1 MNQDW
6 QDFLTTQGARLAEGT
21 VQDFGDAAAERAATQ
36 EGTVLCDLSHF
47 GLLRVSGEEA
57 ESFLQNLLSNDIRE
71 VTAGHA
77 QLSSFN
83 TAKGR
88 MLASLLIWREA
99 EDYLLQL
106 PHALAEPMR
115 KKLSMYVLRA
125 KVKVANVSAEKVCLG
140 VAGKAALQQLQP
152 HFAALPQQPWE
163 AAHTDDAV
171 IICRGAAR
179 FQIATTAAR
188 AQTLWLALRASATP
202 AGANCWDWLDI
213 RAGIP
218 FILPAT
224 QEAFVPQMVNFE
236 VIGGVNFKKGCYP
249 GQEVVARMHY
259 LGKPKRRMYLARV
272 MCDEAPLA
280 GDELFSAAQPE
291 QACGKVVQ
299 AARAAHGGFELL
311 AVVQTEVVA
320 DFPVHLRAITG
331 ARLEF
336 EALPYALP

>member
-6 QDFLTTQGARLAEGT
+6 QNFLATQGAQIEAGT
-21 VQDFGDAAAERAATQ
+21 VRHFGDAAAERAATQ

-47 GLLRVSGEEA
+47 GVLRVSGEDA

-71 VTAGHA
+71 VTPNRA

-88 MLASLLIWREA
+88 MLASFVIWREGN
-99 EDYLLQL
+99 DYLLQL
-106 PHALAEPMR
+106 PRALAEPVR
-115 KKLSMYVLRA
+115 KKLSMYVLRS
-125 KVKVANVSAEKVCLG
+125 KVKITDTSDERVCLG
-140 VAGKAALQQLQP
+140 VAGAEAATLLQKQ
-152 HFAALPQQPWE
+152 FAALPQQAWE
-163 AAHTDDAV
+163 TTRSDDTV
-171 IICRGAAR
+171 ILCRGTQR
-179 FQIATTAAR
+179 YQIATPAAR
-188 AQTLWLALRASATP
+188 AVALWQALQAAATA
-202 AGANCWDWLDI
+202 AGSSCWDWLDI

-272 MCDEAPLA
+272 MSEEAPQA
-280 GDELFSAAQPE
+280 GDELFSAADAE

-311 AVVQTEVVA
+311 AVVQAEVAA
-320 DFPVHLRAITG
+320 DFPVHLRGLTG
-331 ARLEF
+331 PRLEF
-336 EALPYALP
+336 EPLPYALP

>member
-6 QDFLTTQGARLAEGT
+6 QNFLLTQGAHIEDGAVRH
-21 VQDFGDAAAERAATQ
+21 FGEPAAERAATQ

-47 GLLRVSGEEA
+47 GMLRVSGEDA
-57 ESFLQNLLSNDIRE
+57 ASFLQSLFSNDLRE
-71 VTAGHA
+71 VTDGRA

-83 TAKGR
+83 NAKGR
-88 MLASLLIWREA
+88 MLASMVIWHKGG
-99 EDYLLQL
+99 DYLLQL
-106 PHALAEPMR
+106 PRALAEPMR

-125 KVKVANVSAEKVCLG
+125 KVKITDDSGDLCAIG
-140 VAGKAALQQLQP
+140 VAGDNARTLLQG
-152 HFAALPQQPWE
+152 HFPDLPQQEW
-163 AAHTDDAV
+163 AVAHDTDASV
-171 IICRGAAR
+171 LCRNAR
-179 FQIATTAAR
+179 RYQIVAPVGRATALWQALRPATTM
-188 AQTLWLALRASATP
+188 

-218 FILPAT
+218 FIQPAT

-272 MCDEAPLA
+272 MSDGPVAA
-280 GDELFSAAQPE
+280 GDDLFSANQAD

-311 AVVQTEVVA
+311 AVVQSELVP
-320 DFPVHLRAITG
+320 DFPVHHKALTG
-331 ARLEF
+331 PRLEF
-336 EALPYALP
+336 EPLPYTLP